1 MEIGSRYEIC
11 KIWNLFVLLEIL
23 KNLNRDR
30 YSYIY
35 SNVENRKS
43 EEAEYKKY
51 KQRKQTLY
59 IIALYTIKFIL

>member
-51 KQRKQTLY
+51 K
-59 IIALYTIKFIL
+59 